1 MQEAVDELAI
11 ESAYT
16 AFDADDPEDYVAM
29 SVADRDFSEVGDVS
43 ILPDEALQNAQ
54 FIRANKQKSTDQKKI
69 MGKLFANRDLDDGT
83 IVSIRPNLNGFIEGD
98 NGRLQMTQTV
108 HEGRNYST
116 ALGYDIFATV
126 SNPEMLV
133 SPAKRRDIYNGE
145 TPKGAK
151 QDKVPMASGSGGY
164 VNMTRGE
171 AELIIN
177 NPDHVLS
184 FNPGSK
190 KREVVGLSLIHI

>member
-16 AFDADDPEDYVAM
+16 AFDADDEDYVAM

-54 FIRANKQKSTDQKKI
+54 FIRANKQKSDQKKI

-98 NGRLQMTQTV
+98 NGRC
-108 HEGRNYST
+108 
-116 ALGYDIFATV
+116 
-126 SNPEMLV
+126 
-133 SPAKRRDIYNGE
+133 K
-145 TPKGAK
+145 
-151 QDKVPMASGSGGY
+151 
-164 VNMTRGE
+164 
-171 AELIIN
+171 
-177 NPDHVLS
+177 
-184 FNPGSK
+184 
-190 KREVVGLSLIHI
+190 